1 MPALEKYEGLSFV
14 PDHHQS
20 SVAAFA
26 ETVKI
31 VNENKLTKIVFHVI

>member
-20 SVAAFA
+20 SAFA

-31 VNENKLTKIVFHVI
+31 VNENKLTKIVFHLI